1 MDFDFRSSTGI
12 EQNTHRRSIN
22 FSIENVE
29 LKEIVKEF
37 PLFLISAGFEREEV
51 LSALEDFLEL
61 EDFSLHA
68 RNNMRAFNEKS

>member
-51 LSALEDFLEL
+51 LCALEDFLEL
-61 EDFSLHA
+61 EDFSLGA

>member
-1 MDFDFRSSTGI
+1 MDFDFRSSTGL
-12 EQNTHRRSIN
+12 EQNTHRRNVN
-22 FSIENVE
+22 FSIENVG

-61 EDFSLHA
+61 GEFSIHA
-68 RNNMRAFNEKS
+68 RTDMRAFNEKS